1 MDRLRFLFVL
11 MLCTLLCAPLSGK
24 AFADQT
30 IAVSPLS
37 AEVLPS
43 ADITELDADGSDAK
57 EAREP
62 RLFFLSPSFGWYF
75 PTDGKTKD
83 AFGDSWSAFGV
94 SLNLGALTGK
104 SLVVRTGNVELR
116 PFFGYISGEQGDN
129 DVKIIPI
136 GLESRWNLYSN
147 DTVRFYTGLG
157 VSMNLMKFDIA
168 DSNIDTSW
176 RGAIGGRVM
185 IGADVTKW
193 LNLQAAYNL
202 INVSRVEG
210 YNFNG
215 FSLRARINL
224 YF

>member
-1 MDRLRFLFVL
+1 MDI
-11 MLCTLLCAPLSGK
+11 LSDDLG
-24 AFADQT
+24 
-30 IAVSPLS
+30 
-37 AEVLPS
+37 
-43 ADITELDADGSDAK
+43 AK
-57 EAREP
+57 QEREP

-75 PTDGKTKD
+75 PTSGKTKD

-116 PFFGYISGEQGDN
+116 PFFGYIRGEEGNN
-129 DVKIIPI
+129 DVKIIPL
-136 GLESRWNLYSN
+136 GLESRWGLYTN
-147 DTVRFYTGLG
+147 DTVRFYTGVG
-157 VSMNLMKFDIA
+157 VSMNLMKFEIP

>member
-1 MDRLRFLFVL
+1 MNRLRFLFVL
-11 MLCTLLCAPLSGK
+11 MLCTFLCAPFSVRALASET
-24 AFADQT
+24 AAQ
-30 IAVSPLS
+30 APLS

-43 ADITELDADGSDAK
+43 ADISALDADGSDVKAV
-57 EAREP
+57 REP
-62 RLFFLSPSFGWYF
+62 SLFFLSPSFGLYF
-75 PTDGKTKD
+75 PTSGKTKD

-104 SLVVRTGNVELR
+104 SLVVRTGSVELR
-116 PFFGYISGEQGDN
+116 PFFGYISGEEGDN
-129 DVKIIPI
+129 DIKIIPI
-136 GLESRWNLYSN
+136 GLESRWHLYTN
-147 DTVRFYTGLG
+147 DTVRLYTGVGFSL
-157 VSMNLMKFDIA
+157 SLMKFDIPE
-168 DSNIDTSW
+168 SNIDTSW
-176 RGAIGGRVM
+176 RGALGGRIM
-185 IGADVTKW
+185 LGADVTKW